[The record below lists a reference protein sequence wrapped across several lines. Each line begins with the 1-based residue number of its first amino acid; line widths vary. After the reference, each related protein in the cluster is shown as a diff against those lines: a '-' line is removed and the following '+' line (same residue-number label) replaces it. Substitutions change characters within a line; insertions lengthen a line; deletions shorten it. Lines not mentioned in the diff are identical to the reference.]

1 VIGAVEQRHLGVHH
15 READEHALIPHILRA
30 RSNLR
35 IVGQK
40 TGHVLVRTQLA
51 FGMLE
56 AL

>member
-56 AL
+56 AK